1 MKQNIKDW
9 RSVAYFS
16 MEIGIDE
23 KICTYSGGLGIL
35 AGDTI
40 RSAADLRVP
49 MVAVTLLYRKGYFR
63 QRLDADGWQRE
74 EPTSWA
80 FDALLQEEAPRAQ
93 VTVEGRT
100 VHLRAWRY
108 DAEGESGYAVPI
120 YFLDADLPENSEW
133 DRGLTQSLYGGDE
146 HYRISQEVILGIG
159 GVRMLRT
166 LGYQEIGTFH
176 LNEGHAALL
185 TLELLDEAAKQA
197 GRESI
202 IAQDRDTVRDH
213 CVFTTHTPVPAGHD
227 KFPLELARKV
237 IGERDDFFG
246 LEGVLHEGTTLNMT
260 YLGLNLSRY
269 VNGVARKHGE
279 ISRLMFAGYTID
291 AITNGVHA
299 AAWVAAPF
307 RELFDRTIPSWRQD
321 NFSLRYALNVS
332 RDELWDVHMQCKKQL
347 MGLVNDETG
356 VGMDENILTIGFA
369 RRAATYKR
377 ADLLFRDMER
387 LKRISNEVGKIQ
399 IVYSGKAHPRDH
411 AGKELIKKIFRAK
424 NDLTHDIKIVYLE
437 NYNMTLGA
445 IMTAG
450 VDIWL
455 NTPEPPMEASGTSGM
470 KASLNGVPNLSVL
483 DGWWIEGHIEGLTG
497 WSIGEPVHGKGEER
511 DHSQDAPSLYDKL
524 EHTVVPLFYS
534 DRGRF
539 MDMMAYSIAI
549 NGSFFNTQRM
559 VQEYVLNAYFNR

>member
-1 MKQNIKDW
+1 MNHNIKDR

-23 KICTYSGGLGIL
+23 KISTYSGGLGVL

-40 RSAADLRVP
+40 RSAADLQVQ

-63 QRLDADGWQRE
+63 QRLEDDGWQRE

-80 FDALLQEEAPRAQ
+80 FDELLEEEPLRAE

-108 DAEGESGYAVPI
+108 DVQGESGYTVPI
-120 YFLDADLPENSEW
+120 YFLDADLHENSEW

-159 GVRMLRT
+159 GVRMLRA
-166 LGYQEIGTFH
+166 LGYQEISTFH

-185 TLELLDEAAKQA
+185 TLELLDEAAKEA
-197 GRESI
+197 GRKSI
-202 IAQDRDTVRDH
+202 ITQDLDTVRDH

-246 LEGVLHEGTTLNMT
+246 LEGVLYEGTTLNMT

-321 NFSLRYALNVS
+321 NFSLRYALSIPRN
-332 RDELWDVHMQCKKQL
+332 ELWDAHMQCKKPL
-347 MGLVNDETG
+347 MGLVNDESG

-377 ADLLFRDMER
+377 ADLLFRDLER

-399 IVYSGKAHPRDH
+399 IIYSGKAHPRDH
-411 AGKELIKKIFRAK
+411 AGKELIKKIFLAK
-424 NDLTHDIKIVYLE
+424 NDLKHDIKVVYLE

-445 IMTAG
+445 MMTAG

-470 KASLNGVPNLSVL
+470 KAAMNGVPNLSVL

-497 WSIGEPVHGKGEER
+497 WSIGEPVHGKAEER

-524 EHTVVPLFYS
+524 EHTVVPLFYN